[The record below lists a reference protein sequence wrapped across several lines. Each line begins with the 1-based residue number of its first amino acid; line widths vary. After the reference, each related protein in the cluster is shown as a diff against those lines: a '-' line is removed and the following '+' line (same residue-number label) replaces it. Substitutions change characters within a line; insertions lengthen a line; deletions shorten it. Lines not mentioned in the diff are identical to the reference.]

1 MPEETYR
8 ILVADDD
15 PPILELLGEYLATRG
30 HQVKL
35 VPNGELALDALN
47 NDHFDVLVTDLKMP
61 GTDGLALLRH
71 VREQSLPVATIMMTG
86 YGTIESAISA
96 MKSGA
101 HNYLLKPFRLREV
114 HNSVNQAVQ
123 EHRREQS
130 SLRLQHLGEF
140 QEAIH
145 NVRHIGDLDG
155 LYSQTAQMISQEL
168 EAKGC
173 LFAFYEPVENRW
185 VEYHRSGDPAAF
197 KGVDIDSVAQMA
209 QQNTQPLRDS
219 QCWFGEGEHLLVS
232 TIRAPLSNGPAQNI
246 GFMAVAGMQST
257 LPNPDRILHVYAGLL
272 GQCIA
277 NQLLLAKAESTAA
290 DINRADTRWAQAL
303 EEPLLECAKKLDIEP
318 EKAKAAA
325 WAIRLRANEDHS
337 LRDLVEGGNFDVVTI
352 GGGGLPMSVLS
363 ILNPILECL
372 DEREDGFGSPHG
384 LAKTERQ
391 PAARLAAALSHWT
404 WLTTTRTYAGLL
416 SIADASEVMQR
427 DALRRFGEDEVN
439 VILDLLGEEV

>member
-47 NDHFDVLVTDLKMP
+47 NEHFDVLVTDLKMP
-61 GTDGLALLRH
+61 GTDGLELLRH

-114 HNSVNQAVQ
+114 HNSVAQAVQ
-123 EHRREQS
+123 EHRKEQA
-130 SLRLQHLGEF
+130 SLRLQHLGEL
-140 QEAIH
+140 QHAIQ
-145 NVRHIGDLDG
+145 NVRHIGDLEG
-155 LYSQTAQMISQEL
+155 LYVQTAQSLTNEL
-168 EAKGC
+168 EAKGA
-173 LFAFYEPVENRW
+173 LIAFYEPTERRW
-185 VEYHRSGDPAAF
+185 VEYHRAGNPAAF
-197 KGVDIDSVAQMA
+197 KGVDIDSVAQIA
-209 QQNTQPLRDS
+209 QQNIQPLRNP
-219 QCWFGEGEHLLVS
+219 QCWFGEGEHLLVT
-232 TIRAPLSNGPAQNI
+232 TIRAPLAKGPAQTI
-246 GFMAVAGMQST
+246 GLIAVAGMQST

-277 NQLLLAKAESTAA
+277 NQLLLAKTTPDMDDSRNT
-290 DINRADTRWAQAL
+290 DTQWAQTL
-303 EEPLLECAKKLDIEP
+303 EEPLLECAKQLDIEP

-337 LRDLVEGGNFDVVTI
+337 LRDLVEGGNFDVVTM
-352 GGGGLPMSVLS
+352 GGGGLPMSVLG

-384 LAKTERQ
+384 LAKTERH

-404 WLTTTRTYAGLL
+404 WLTTTRTYAARLPTGH
-416 SIADASEVMQR
+416 AAEAMQR
-427 DALRRFGEDEVN
+427 EALHRFGEEEVN
-439 VILDLLGEEV
+439 VILDLLGEEA